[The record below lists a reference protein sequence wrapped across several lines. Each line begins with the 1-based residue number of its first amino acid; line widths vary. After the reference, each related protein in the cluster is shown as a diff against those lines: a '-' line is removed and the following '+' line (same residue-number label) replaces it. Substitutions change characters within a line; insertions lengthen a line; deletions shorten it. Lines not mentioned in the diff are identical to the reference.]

1 MTPRLGYDSG
11 VEVAGFNK
19 NSVDQVAYPMN
30 SVPHAT
36 DSAPAPKPGMAQKW
50 LIAILVLTFAFVL
63 MPFLLWY
70 MTTFTRPLD
79 DANLATYFQDTAHP
93 RRAQHALSQIADRIM
108 SPNPGIRASAKVW
121 YPEVIKFS
129 EQGSD
134 ELRVTAAWVMGQ
146 DNQSP
151 EFHAALLKQL
161 GDANPMVQRNA
172 ALSLVRFA
180 DPAGHTLIA
189 GMLAP
194 YTVAAQRTG
203 ILSIRLKP
211 GDVINPGTL
220 LAHITVGNDKT
231 EVRSDVPGAIRQW
244 IPAENAQ
251 VKTGEALLLVDPS
264 PEMVWE
270 SLRGLYLI
278 GQKGDLPA
286 VNPYVRGTEGMP
298 PQIQQQAALTAK
310 EISARDK

>member
-1 MTPRLGYDSG
+1 MNTLSHAAGAPSASAKSG
-11 VEVAGFNK
+11 VAK
-19 NSVDQVAYPMN
+19 
-30 SVPHAT
+30 
-36 DSAPAPKPGMAQKW
+36 KW
-50 LIAILVLTFAFVL
+50 LVAILVLTFAFVL

-70 MTTFTRPLD
+70 MTTFTRPLN
-79 DANLATYFQDTAHP
+79 DADLASYFQDSAHP

-108 SPNPGIRASAKVW
+108 SPNPGIRASAKPW
-121 YPEVIKFS
+121 YPVVVKFS

-161 GDANPMVQRNA
+161 EDANPMVRRNA

-180 DPAGHTLIA
+180 DPAGHSLIA

-194 YTVAAQRTG
+194 YTVASPRAG

-211 GDVINPGTL
+211 GDGINPGTL
-220 LAHITVGNDKT
+220 LAHITVGSDNT
-231 EVRSDVPGAIRQW
+231 EVRSEVPGTVREW
-244 IPAENAQ
+244 IASENAQ
-251 VKTGEALLLVDPS
+251 VESGAPLLMVDPS

-270 SLRGLYLI
+270 SLRALYLI
-278 GQKGDLPA
+278 GEKDDLPA
-286 VNPYVRGTEGMP
+286 VNAYSRGAEGMP
-298 PQIQQQAALTAK
+298 PQVQHQAELTAR
-310 EISARDK
+310 EISARSVQ

>member
-1 MTPRLGYDSG
+1 M
-11 VEVAGFNK
+11 
-19 NSVDQVAYPMN
+19 
-30 SVPHAT
+30 AT
-36 DSAPAPKPGMAQKW
+36 KW
-50 LIAILVLTFAFVL
+50 LVAILVLTFAFVL

-70 MTTFTRPLD
+70 MTTFTRPLN
-79 DANLATYFQDTAHP
+79 DADLAAYFQDTAHP

-108 SPNPGIRASAKVW
+108 SPNPGIRESAKVW

-161 GDANPMVQRNA
+161 ADRNPMVQRNT

-180 DPAGHTLIA
+180 DPSGHALIV

-194 YTVAAQRTG
+194 YPVAAQRTG
-203 ILSIRLKP
+203 ILSIRLKS
-211 GDVINPGTL
+211 GDAINPGTL
-220 LAHITVGNDKT
+220 LAHIAIGNDNT
-231 EVRSDVPGAIRQW
+231 EVRSDVPGTIRQW
-244 IPAENAQ
+244 ILPDKAQ
-251 VKTGEALLLVDPS
+251 VNTGEPLLLVDPS

-270 SLRGLYLI
+270 SLRALYLI
-278 GQKGDLPA
+278 GQKDDLPA
-286 VNPYVRGTEGMP
+286 VNPYARGAEGMP
-298 PQIQQQAALTAK
+298 PQIQQQAALTAR
-310 EISARDK
+310 EISARAGRP

>member
-1 MTPRLGYDSG
+1 
-11 VEVAGFNK
+11 
-19 NSVDQVAYPMN
+19 MN
-30 SVPHAT
+30 SIPHAS
-36 DSAPAPKPGMAQKW
+36 DSQSAPPKPGMAKKW
-50 LIAILVLTFAFVL
+50 LVGILVLTFAFVL

-70 MTTFTRPLD
+70 MTTFTRPLS
-79 DANLATYFQDTAHP
+79 DAEVATYFQDTLHP

-108 SPNPGIRASAKVW
+108 SPNPGIRESAKVW
-121 YPEVIKFS
+121 YPEVIQLS

-151 EFHAALLKQL
+151 DFHAALLKQL
-161 GDANPMVQRNA
+161 ADVNPMVQRNA

-180 DPAGHTLIA
+180 DPAGHVLIA
-189 GMLAP
+189 GMLRP

-220 LAHITVGNDKT
+220 LAHITIGNDKT
-231 EVRSDVPGAIRQW
+231 EVRSDVPGTIRQW
-244 IPAENAQ
+244 IPSENAQ
-251 VKTGEALLLVDPS
+251 VTTGEPLLLVDPS

-270 SLRGLYLI
+270 SLRALYLI
-278 GQKGDLPA
+278 GKKEDLPA
-286 VNPYVRGTEGMP
+286 VNPYVRGTEEMP
-298 PQIQQQAALTAK
+298 PQIRQQAALTAR
-310 EISARDK
+310 EISARNAP

>member
-1 MTPRLGYDSG
+1 
-11 VEVAGFNK
+11 
-19 NSVDQVAYPMN
+19 
-30 SVPHAT
+30 
-36 DSAPAPKPGMAQKW
+36 MAKKW
-50 LIAILVLTFAFVL
+50 LIAILVITFAFVL

-70 MTTFTRPLD
+70 MTTFTRPLN
-79 DANLATYFQDTAHP
+79 DADVAAYFQDTAHP

-108 SPNPGIRASAKVW
+108 SPNPGIRESAKIW
-121 YPEVIKFS
+121 YPEVIRFS
-129 EQGSD
+129 EKGSD

-151 EFHAALLKQL
+151 EFHSALVKQL
-161 GDANPMVQRNA
+161 ADANPMVQRNA

-180 DPAGHTLIA
+180 DPTGHTLIA
-189 GMLAP
+189 AMLGP
-194 YTVAAQRTG
+194 YTVTAQRTG

-244 IPAENAQ
+244 ICSDNTQ
-251 VKTGEALLLVDPS
+251 VMAGAPLLLVDPS

-270 SLRGLYLI
+270 SLRALYLI
-278 GQKGDLPA
+278 GQKEDLTA
-286 VNPYVRGTEGMP
+286 VNPYVRGAEGMP
-298 PQIQQQAALTAK
+298 PQIQQQAALTAR
-310 EISARDK
+310 EITTRQQ

>member
-1 MTPRLGYDSG
+1 
-11 VEVAGFNK
+11 
-19 NSVDQVAYPMN
+19 MN
-30 SVPHAT
+30 SIPHAAET
-36 DSAPAPKPGMAQKW
+36 ASASAKPGMAKKW
-50 LIAILVLTFAFVL
+50 LVGILVLTFAFVL

-70 MTTFTRPLD
+70 MTTFTRPLSD
-79 DANLATYFQDTAHP
+79 TDLASYFADTLHP

-108 SPNPGIRASAKVW
+108 SPNANVRASAKTW

-134 ELRVTAAWVMGQ
+134 ELRVTSAWVMGQ

-161 GDANPMVQRNA
+161 ADANPMVRRNA

-189 GMLAP
+189 AMLTP
-194 YTVAAQRTG
+194 YTVNAQRTG

-211 GDVINPGTL
+211 GDAINPGTL
-220 LAHITVGNDKT
+220 LAHITIGSDKT
-231 EVRSDVPGAIRQW
+231 EVRSEVPGTIRQW
-244 IPAENAQ
+244 ISSDNAQ
-251 VKTGEALLLVDPS
+251 ITTGEPLLLVDPS

-270 SLRGLYLI
+270 SLRALFLI
-278 GQKGDLPA
+278 GQKEDLPA
-286 VNPYVRGTEGMP
+286 VNPYVRGADGMP
-298 PQIQQQAALTAK
+298 PQIQQQAALTQR
-310 EISARDK
+310 EISARAAK